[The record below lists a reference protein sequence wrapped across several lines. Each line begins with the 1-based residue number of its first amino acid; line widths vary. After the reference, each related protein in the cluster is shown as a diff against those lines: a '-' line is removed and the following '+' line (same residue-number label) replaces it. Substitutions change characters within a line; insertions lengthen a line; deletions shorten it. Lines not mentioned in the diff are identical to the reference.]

1 MYKFLNR
8 LIDGLK
14 RLAGKQEQSA
24 KLPTYIGGYIPP
36 SAAYG
41 RCGIKGHFRD
51 HTPAELGRYR
61 KGLGILLNKPS
72 ATIGLEEHLAAAEQ
86 GPNRDWSIQVFQ
98 NRIDDDGVKAR
109 SCTIFQCEAAGIG
122 EAYKYAGEQF
132 PDAKLGSILP
142 GKHLRF

>member
-8 LIDGLK
+8 LIEGLK
-14 RLAGKQEQSA
+14 RLAGKHEQSA

-41 RCGIKGHFRD
+41 RCGEKAKFRD
-51 HTPAELGRYR
+51 HTPAELDRYR
-61 KGLGILLNKPS
+61 KGLGILLSKPS
-72 ATIGLEEHLAAAEQ
+72 ATIGVEEYLGAAEH

-98 NRIDDDGVKAR
+98 NRIDDDGAKAR
-109 SCTIFQCEAAGIG
+109 SCTIFQCEAVDIG
-122 EAYKYAGEQF
+122 EAYAYAQGQF
-132 PDAKLGSILP
+132 PEGKLGAILP